1 MYLSSIF
8 KSSCNKKKKILIR
21 LIDKKPGCDAQF
33 NINLLSQIKLVE
45 WLIMITSEKQA
56 DLIYSRENDCAFDV
70 IYQVGS
76 SEG

>member
-1 MYLSSIF
+1 
-8 KSSCNKKKKILIR
+8 
-21 LIDKKPGCDAQF
+21 
-33 NINLLSQIKLVE
+33 
-45 WLIMITSEKQA
+45 MITSEKQA